1 MASSLRLNTRRLFC
15 DALSEIMYRPGQRLF
30 FPSPAVKPVGNGLW
44 ELVEAYKFNGF
55 TIPRGF
61 RTDFDSIPRLPV
73 IFAAFKGRTRAAAL
87 VHDYLYTIGFDR
99 YEADRTFLRMMVAEG
114 VRLRHAFPIY
124 LGVRLF
130 GWLFHGPKKKPLSP

>member
-1 MASSLRLNTRRLFC
+1 MNNSLP
-15 DALSEIMYRPGQRLF
+15 SKLF
-30 FPSPAVKPVGNGLW
+30 FPEPVVRPSGRALW
-44 ELVEAYKFNGF
+44 EVVEPYNFNGF
-55 TIPRGF
+55 TVPRGF
-61 RTDFDSIPRLPV
+61 ITDFDTIPRLPV

-87 VHDYLYTIGFDR
+87 VHDYLYSIGFDR

-130 GWLFHGPKKKPLSP
+130 GWLFHGPKKSARTP